1 MLKAIQ
7 AELYKLFKNRT
18 FKVLIC
24 VAVLLSTLTVV
35 MCSSVFEKILNDS
48 LGNMPQDQKEVLME
62 QLTSMSESEAIVTPG
77 QLGIQLQAKDM
88 MNPTSI
94 EVYHASFGS
103 GVIEIIIGILVGAL
117 IAKEYSQGTIK
128 NFLAYGKRREE
139 FYLAKFVS
147 MVIAV
152 TIILAVMTILPTIVV
167 TLMNGWGKAFEIS
180 QLLGMIKTF
189 VASVIAGSA
198 VAALAMIIATLV
210 KSNGATIGITVA
222 IFIGIPTLAGFL
234 YGIYPW
240 FDRVYE
246 VLPFYNSAL
255 ATSIKAGNGDLL
267 RSVIISLVTIA
278 ISLFVGIKIFKLEK
292 NIKLGFGIVIFIL
305 GIISFIIL
313 PNKVGMQ
320 ISVSGKLQ
328 NYMPKIIAVIIPIG
342 LYGLGFLP
350 NGNGKSAEIKRN
362 IILSL
367 LAIVIQI
374 FTLVSN
380 L

>member
-189 VASVIAGSA
+189 VVSVVASSA
-198 VAALAMIIATLV
+198 VAAIAMVIATLV

-222 IFIGIPTLAGFL
+222 IFIGVPTFGGFL
-234 YGIYPW
+234 YGIYTW

-267 RSVIISLVTIA
+267 RSLLIALVTIA
-278 ISLFVGIKIFKLEK
+278 ISLFAGIRIFKAQD
-292 NIKLGFGIVIFIL
+292 IK
-305 GIISFIIL
+305 
-313 PNKVGMQ
+313 
-320 ISVSGKLQ
+320 
-328 NYMPKIIAVIIPIG
+328 
-342 LYGLGFLP
+342 
-350 NGNGKSAEIKRN
+350 
-362 IILSL
+362 
-367 LAIVIQI
+367 
-374 FTLVSN
+374 
-380 L
+380 

>member
-222 IFIGIPTLAGFL
+222 IFIGIPTLARFL

-240 FDRVYE
+240 LDRVYE

-278 ISLFVGIKIFKLEK
+278 ISLFVGIKIFKSQD
-292 NIKLGFGIVIFIL
+292 IK
-305 GIISFIIL
+305 
-313 PNKVGMQ
+313 
-320 ISVSGKLQ
+320 
-328 NYMPKIIAVIIPIG
+328 
-342 LYGLGFLP
+342 
-350 NGNGKSAEIKRN
+350 
-362 IILSL
+362 
-367 LAIVIQI
+367 
-374 FTLVSN
+374 
-380 L
+380 

>member
-7 AELYKLFKNRT
+7 SELYKLFKNRT

-48 LGNMPQDQKEVLME
+48 LGDMPQDQKEVLME

-139 FYLAKFVS
+139 FYLSKFVS

-278 ISLFVGIKIFKLEK
+278 ISLFVGIKIFKSQD
-292 NIKLGFGIVIFIL
+292 IK
-305 GIISFIIL
+305 
-313 PNKVGMQ
+313 
-320 ISVSGKLQ
+320 
-328 NYMPKIIAVIIPIG
+328 
-342 LYGLGFLP
+342 
-350 NGNGKSAEIKRN
+350 
-362 IILSL
+362 
-367 LAIVIQI
+367 
-374 FTLVSN
+374 
-380 L
+380 

>member
-7 AELYKLFKNRT
+7 VELYKLFKNRT

-167 TLMNGWGKAFEIS
+167 TLMNGWGQAFEIS

-267 RSVIISLVTIA
+267 RTVIISLVTIA
-278 ISLFVGIKIFKLEK
+278 ISLFVGIKIFKSQD
-292 NIKLGFGIVIFIL
+292 IK
-305 GIISFIIL
+305 
-313 PNKVGMQ
+313 
-320 ISVSGKLQ
+320 
-328 NYMPKIIAVIIPIG
+328 
-342 LYGLGFLP
+342 
-350 NGNGKSAEIKRN
+350 
-362 IILSL
+362 
-367 LAIVIQI
+367 
-374 FTLVSN
+374 
-380 L
+380 

>member
-18 FKVLIC
+18 FRVL
-24 VAVLLSTLTVV
+24 VVVSLLLSTLTIV
-35 MCSSVFEKILNDS
+35 MCSSVFDQILNDS
-48 LGNMPQDQKEVLME
+48 LGDMPQEQKDMLME
-62 QLTSMSESEAIVTPG
+62 QMIAMSDSDTIVTPG

-103 GVIEIIIGILVGAL
+103 GVIEILIGILVAAL

-147 MVIAV
+147 MIVAIV
-152 TIILAVMTILPTIVV
+152 IILAVMTILPTVVV
-167 TLMNGWGKAFEIS
+167 TIMNGWGQEFEFS
-180 QLLGMIKTF
+180 QVLGMIKTF
-189 VASVIAGSA
+189 ISSVVASSA
-198 VAALAMIIATLV
+198 VAAIAMVIATLV

-222 IFIGIPTLAGFL
+222 IFIGVPIFAGFL

-255 ATSIKAGNGDLL
+255 ATSIKAGNGDLF
-267 RSVIISLVTIA
+267 RSLIISVVTIT
-278 ISLFVGIKIFKLEK
+278 ISLFAGIRIFKAQD
-292 NIKLGFGIVIFIL
+292 IK
-305 GIISFIIL
+305 
-313 PNKVGMQ
+313 
-320 ISVSGKLQ
+320 
-328 NYMPKIIAVIIPIG
+328 
-342 LYGLGFLP
+342 
-350 NGNGKSAEIKRN
+350 
-362 IILSL
+362 
-367 LAIVIQI
+367 
-374 FTLVSN
+374 
-380 L
+380 

>member
-7 AELYKLFKNRT
+7 VELYKLFKNRT

-48 LGNMPQDQKEVLME
+48 LGNMPQDQKEVLIE

-167 TLMNGWGKAFEIS
+167 TLMNGWGQAFEIS

-210 KSNGATIGITVA
+210 KGNGATIGITVA

-234 YGIYPW
+234 YGIYSW

-267 RSVIISLVTIA
+267 RTVIISLVTIA
-278 ISLFVGIKIFKLEK
+278 ISLFVGIKIFKSQD
-292 NIKLGFGIVIFIL
+292 IK
-305 GIISFIIL
+305 
-313 PNKVGMQ
+313 
-320 ISVSGKLQ
+320 
-328 NYMPKIIAVIIPIG
+328 
-342 LYGLGFLP
+342 
-350 NGNGKSAEIKRN
+350 
-362 IILSL
+362 
-367 LAIVIQI
+367 
-374 FTLVSN
+374 
-380 L
+380 

>member
-180 QLLGMIKTF
+180 QLLGMIITF

-278 ISLFVGIKIFKLEK
+278 ISLFVGIKIFKSQD
-292 NIKLGFGIVIFIL
+292 IK
-305 GIISFIIL
+305 
-313 PNKVGMQ
+313 
-320 ISVSGKLQ
+320 
-328 NYMPKIIAVIIPIG
+328 
-342 LYGLGFLP
+342 
-350 NGNGKSAEIKRN
+350 
-362 IILSL
+362 
-367 LAIVIQI
+367 
-374 FTLVSN
+374 
-380 L
+380 

>member
-189 VASVIAGSA
+189 LPEATTLERA
-198 VAALAMIIATLV
+198 VTYRDKKIKPLFIEMKNKIGAMAAQVKELTRERDSWKSKFQKKKQEHEKTKKELAEVQKDYQKLSGEKEMLQ
-210 KSNGATIGITVA
+210 G
-222 IFIGIPTLAGFL
+222 LA
-234 YGIYPW
+234 
-240 FDRVYE
+240 DR
-246 VLPFYNSAL
+246 YNR
-255 ATSIKAGNGDLL
+255 LL
-267 RSVIISLVTIA
+267 RMLGKDMVERLVQDDIRIQA
-278 ISLFVGIKIFKLEK
+278 ELETRK
-292 NIKLGFGIVIFIL
+292 QKE
-305 GIISFIIL
+305 
-313 PNKVGMQ
+313 Q
-320 ISVSGKLQ
+320 
-328 NYMPKIIAVIIPIG
+328 MPKKISDRIQWARERSEEH
-342 LYGLGFLP
+342 
-350 NGNGKSAEIKRN
+350 NAQIKKNKAKYRGME
-362 IILSL
+362 L
-367 LAIVIQI
+367 
-374 FTLVSN
+374 
-380 L
+380 

>member
-62 QLTSMSESEAIVTPG
+62 QLTGMSESEAIVTPG

-167 TLMNGWGKAFEIS
+167 TLMNGWGQAFEIS

-222 IFIGIPTLAGFL
+222 IFIGIPTLARFL
-234 YGIYPW
+234 YGIYSW

-278 ISLFVGIKIFKLEK
+278 ISLFVGIKIFKSQD
-292 NIKLGFGIVIFIL
+292 IK
-305 GIISFIIL
+305 
-313 PNKVGMQ
+313 
-320 ISVSGKLQ
+320 
-328 NYMPKIIAVIIPIG
+328 
-342 LYGLGFLP
+342 
-350 NGNGKSAEIKRN
+350 
-362 IILSL
+362 
-367 LAIVIQI
+367 
-374 FTLVSN
+374 
-380 L
+380 

>member
-7 AELYKLFKNRT
+7 AELYKLFKDRT

-278 ISLFVGIKIFKLEK
+278 ISLFVGIKIFKSQD
-292 NIKLGFGIVIFIL
+292 IK
-305 GIISFIIL
+305 
-313 PNKVGMQ
+313 
-320 ISVSGKLQ
+320 
-328 NYMPKIIAVIIPIG
+328 
-342 LYGLGFLP
+342 
-350 NGNGKSAEIKRN
+350 
-362 IILSL
+362 
-367 LAIVIQI
+367 
-374 FTLVSN
+374 
-380 L
+380 

>member
-77 QLGIQLQAKDM
+77 QLVIQLQAKDM

-167 TLMNGWGKAFEIS
+167 TLMNGWGQAFEIS

-210 KSNGATIGITVA
+210 KGNGATIGITVA

-234 YGIYPW
+234 YGIYSW

-278 ISLFVGIKIFKLEK
+278 ISLFVGIKIFKSQD
-292 NIKLGFGIVIFIL
+292 IK
-305 GIISFIIL
+305 
-313 PNKVGMQ
+313 
-320 ISVSGKLQ
+320 
-328 NYMPKIIAVIIPIG
+328 
-342 LYGLGFLP
+342 
-350 NGNGKSAEIKRN
+350 
-362 IILSL
+362 
-367 LAIVIQI
+367 
-374 FTLVSN
+374 
-380 L
+380 

>member
-1 MLKAIQ
+1 MIKAIQ
-7 AELYKLFKNRT
+7 SELYKLFKNRT

-48 LGNMPQDQKEVLME
+48 LGDMPQDQKEVLME

-278 ISLFVGIKIFKLEK
+278 ISLFVGIKIFKSQD
-292 NIKLGFGIVIFIL
+292 IK
-305 GIISFIIL
+305 
-313 PNKVGMQ
+313 
-320 ISVSGKLQ
+320 
-328 NYMPKIIAVIIPIG
+328 
-342 LYGLGFLP
+342 
-350 NGNGKSAEIKRN
+350 
-362 IILSL
+362 
-367 LAIVIQI
+367 
-374 FTLVSN
+374 
-380 L
+380 

>member
-18 FKVLIC
+18 FKVLIF
-24 VAVLLSTLTVV
+24 VGILLSTVIIF
-35 MCSSVFEKILNDS
+35 MCSSVFEQILNDS

-278 ISLFVGIKIFKLEK
+278 ISLFVGIKIFKSQD
-292 NIKLGFGIVIFIL
+292 IK
-305 GIISFIIL
+305 
-313 PNKVGMQ
+313 
-320 ISVSGKLQ
+320 
-328 NYMPKIIAVIIPIG
+328 
-342 LYGLGFLP
+342 
-350 NGNGKSAEIKRN
+350 
-362 IILSL
+362 
-367 LAIVIQI
+367 
-374 FTLVSN
+374 
-380 L
+380 

>member
-77 QLGIQLQAKDM
+77 QLGIELQAKDM

-167 TLMNGWGKAFEIS
+167 TLMNGWGQAFEIS

-198 VAALAMIIATLV
+198 VAALSMIIATLV

-278 ISLFVGIKIFKLEK
+278 ISLFVGIKIFKSQD
-292 NIKLGFGIVIFIL
+292 IK
-305 GIISFIIL
+305 
-313 PNKVGMQ
+313 
-320 ISVSGKLQ
+320 
-328 NYMPKIIAVIIPIG
+328 
-342 LYGLGFLP
+342 
-350 NGNGKSAEIKRN
+350 
-362 IILSL
+362 
-367 LAIVIQI
+367 
-374 FTLVSN
+374 
-380 L
+380 

>member
-278 ISLFVGIKIFKLEK
+278 ISLFMGIKIFKSQD
-292 NIKLGFGIVIFIL
+292 IK
-305 GIISFIIL
+305 
-313 PNKVGMQ
+313 
-320 ISVSGKLQ
+320 
-328 NYMPKIIAVIIPIG
+328 
-342 LYGLGFLP
+342 
-350 NGNGKSAEIKRN
+350 
-362 IILSL
+362 
-367 LAIVIQI
+367 
-374 FTLVSN
+374 
-380 L
+380 

>member
-7 AELYKLFKNRT
+7 SELYKLFKNRT

-278 ISLFVGIKIFKLEK
+278 ISLFVGIKIFKSQD
-292 NIKLGFGIVIFIL
+292 IK
-305 GIISFIIL
+305 
-313 PNKVGMQ
+313 
-320 ISVSGKLQ
+320 
-328 NYMPKIIAVIIPIG
+328 
-342 LYGLGFLP
+342 
-350 NGNGKSAEIKRN
+350 
-362 IILSL
+362 
-367 LAIVIQI
+367 
-374 FTLVSN
+374 
-380 L
+380 

>member
-152 TIILAVMTILPTIVV
+152 TIILAVMTILPTIVL
-167 TLMNGWGKAFEIS
+167 TLMNGWGQAFEIS

-198 VAALAMIIATLV
+198 LSALAMIIATLV

-278 ISLFVGIKIFKLEK
+278 ISLFVGIKIFKSQD
-292 NIKLGFGIVIFIL
+292 IK
-305 GIISFIIL
+305 
-313 PNKVGMQ
+313 
-320 ISVSGKLQ
+320 
-328 NYMPKIIAVIIPIG
+328 
-342 LYGLGFLP
+342 
-350 NGNGKSAEIKRN
+350 
-362 IILSL
+362 
-367 LAIVIQI
+367 
-374 FTLVSN
+374 
-380 L
+380 

>member
-7 AELYKLFKNRT
+7 VELYKLFKNRT

-167 TLMNGWGKAFEIS
+167 TLMNGWGQAFEIS

-222 IFIGIPTLAGFL
+222 IFIGIPTLARFL

-267 RSVIISLVTIA
+267 RSVIISFVTIA
-278 ISLFVGIKIFKLEK
+278 ISLFVGIKIFKSQD
-292 NIKLGFGIVIFIL
+292 IK
-305 GIISFIIL
+305 
-313 PNKVGMQ
+313 
-320 ISVSGKLQ
+320 
-328 NYMPKIIAVIIPIG
+328 
-342 LYGLGFLP
+342 
-350 NGNGKSAEIKRN
+350 
-362 IILSL
+362 
-367 LAIVIQI
+367 
-374 FTLVSN
+374 
-380 L
+380 

>member
-24 VAVLLSTLTVV
+24 VSVLLSTLTVV

-167 TLMNGWGKAFEIS
+167 TLMNGWGQAFEIS

-222 IFIGIPTLAGFL
+222 IFIGIPTLARFL
-234 YGIYPW
+234 YGIYSW

-278 ISLFVGIKIFKLEK
+278 ISLFVGIKIFKSQD
-292 NIKLGFGIVIFIL
+292 IK
-305 GIISFIIL
+305 
-313 PNKVGMQ
+313 
-320 ISVSGKLQ
+320 
-328 NYMPKIIAVIIPIG
+328 
-342 LYGLGFLP
+342 
-350 NGNGKSAEIKRN
+350 
-362 IILSL
+362 
-367 LAIVIQI
+367 
-374 FTLVSN
+374 
-380 L
+380 